1 MTGKMTADIERN
13 LGEQPIA
20 RIMTENNL
28 SRHDLVAACSEHLTH
43 KMVARACKG
52 RRLTLNAKGK
62 ILEALNKATNR
73 TYSMGELFNY

>member
-1 MTGKMTADIERN
+1 MTADIERN

-20 RIMTENNL
+20 RIMMENNL
-28 SRHDLVAACSEHLTH
+28 TRHDLVASSTQHLTH

-52 RRLTLNAKGK
+52 RRLTPNTKNK
-62 ILEALNKATNR
+62 ILSALNQAAKR

>member
-1 MTGKMTADIERN
+1 MASNIERN
-13 LGEQPIA
+13 RGEQPIA

-28 SRHDLVAACSEHLTH
+28 TRHDLVAAAGEHLTH

-52 RRLTLNAKGK
+52 RRLTINAKGK

-73 TYSMGELFNY
+73 TYSMGALFNY